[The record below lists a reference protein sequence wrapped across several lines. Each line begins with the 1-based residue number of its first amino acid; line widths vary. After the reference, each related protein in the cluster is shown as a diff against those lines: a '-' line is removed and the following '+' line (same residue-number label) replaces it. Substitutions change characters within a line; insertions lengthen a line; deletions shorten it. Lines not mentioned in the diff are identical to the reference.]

1 LRRKADALSP
11 RSKYAETLRE
21 LLRAKV
27 EQRAPQIEVATEGKA
42 PREVINIMTALKESM
57 QAKGRAK
64 VRDAVRGTWA
74 SLPKRKRRGREL
86 QDQGQANAGRRIE
99 ASAGTSSP
107 QLAFFVGTFLP
118 FLRASESPIAIACL
132 RLLTVPPFPPLPL
145 FNWPRLNLCIS
156 RSTSSEA
163 LREYFL
169 AMTILQIIGCLL

>member
-169 AMTILQIIGCLL
+169 A

>member
-1 LRRKADALSP
+1 LSP

-132 RLLTVPPFPPLPL
+132 
-145 FNWPRLNLCIS
+145 
-156 RSTSSEA
+156 
-163 LREYFL
+163 
-169 AMTILQIIGCLL
+169 